1 VKVYILIDAIDVT
14 GEKKMGMHCNEKAL
28 TLWWVRWRYLITQ
41 IFYGFRM
48 ATTNVCLYDNCFLK

>member
-28 TLWWVRWRYLITQ
+28 TLW
-41 IFYGFRM
+41 
-48 ATTNVCLYDNCFLK
+48 